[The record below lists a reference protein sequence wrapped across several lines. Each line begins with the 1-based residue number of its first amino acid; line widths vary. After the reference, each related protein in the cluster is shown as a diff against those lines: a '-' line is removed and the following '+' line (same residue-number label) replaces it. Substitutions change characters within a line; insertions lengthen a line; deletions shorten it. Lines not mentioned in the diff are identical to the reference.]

1 MRNCHSIG
9 VDRVKGLISLSET
22 RFLKSKAEERFENSD
37 GVCFLGWV

>member
-1 MRNCHSIG
+1 
-9 VDRVKGLISLSET
+9 LSET